1 MLLLTFTLFF
11 LPILANNI
19 KLSSF
24 SKKKKKKNYFKQI
37 ISHNTKRISILFP
50 LIFDPYINSSNFYFI
65 FAIGAIIYLFL

>member
-24 SKKKKKKNYFKQI
+24 SKKKKKNYFKQI